1 MAPEIAALVKSDK
14 PLISPRDA
22 ARVLHC
28 TPYLL
33 NLQLKK
39 GTLPFPAFAVGDRV
53 KIPRIPFLRYLG
65 YDEGGHANA

>member
-1 MAPEIAALVKSDK
+1 MAPELKELVKSEK
-14 PLISPRDA
+14 PIITPREA

-39 GTLPFPAFAVGDRV
+39 GTLPFPAFVVGQRV
-53 KIPRIPFLRYLG
+53 KIPRVPFLKYLG
-65 YDEGGHANA
+65 VDGGQGNA